1 MNLRCKKCKKIF
13 NVNSFDEVR
22 IIQALNCGSLQG
34 GSHVLSEVM

>member
-22 IIQALNCGSLQG
+22 IIQALDCEFE